1 MPFTDNDAWTASLQY
16 PIVSDYAPW
25 EVAGDHGNLYIGGY
39 RVRYAHGLTF
49 ATVRGAGH
57 MVAETRPEPALAL
70 FERTVV
76 GGGL

>member
-25 EVAGDHGNLYIGGY
+25 EVVGDHGNLYIGGY

-70 FERTVV
+70 FERTVF